1 MHTLRPIRIDE
12 VQERT
17 AKVAARDVEHA
28 GPGDKVDA
36 VGEPLADDVDQRG
49 HNAAVATGPQRL
61 AGDEID
67 GGGGRHEPSASS
79 RASAASSVTRQ
90 YSAMRRLRR
99 GPRDACLGRPTS
111 AANRPAD
118 ARNGRRKRPSFGPRD
133 GLLPVVPSGRRDAG
147 AGARLSGRCGSLK
160 KVSDRPPQR
169 RVAMPMADR
178 TRTEDTTI
186 RSEPKRAG
194 SGAGNGM
201 VVRFSSRAE
210 RALTGVPTGR
220 SRFSW

>member
-1 MHTLRPIRIDE
+1 MKSKRAPRKLPPATSS
-12 VQERT
+12 T
-17 AKVAARDVEHA
+17 RDPA
-28 GPGDKVDA
+28 DKVDA

-67 GGGGRHEPSASS
+67 GGGVVMSRPPARARAPPRRS
-79 RASAASSVTRQ
+79 RASTRRCAV
-90 YSAMRRLRR
+90 SAEARETPAWDD
-99 GPRDACLGRPTS
+99 PRTQR
-111 AANRPAD
+111 NRPAN

-133 GLLPVVPSGRRDAG
+133 GLLPVVPSGRGDAG
-147 AGARLSGRCGSLK
+147 AGARLSGRCGGLK

-178 TRTEDTTI
+178 TRNEDTTI
-186 RSEPKRAG
+186 RSEPKWAG

-210 RALTGVPTGR
+210 RALIGVPTGR